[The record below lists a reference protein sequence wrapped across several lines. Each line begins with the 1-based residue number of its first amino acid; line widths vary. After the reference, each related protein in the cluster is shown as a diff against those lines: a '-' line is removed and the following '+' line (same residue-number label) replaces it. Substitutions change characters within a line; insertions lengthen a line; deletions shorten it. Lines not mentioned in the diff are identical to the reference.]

1 MNNELL
7 GKQGIVNDS
16 VNDIKTVNTNPLIT
30 DNSMVIRGNHY
41 RISIL
46 SDMLLRLEY
55 HPEGIFYDNETQL
68 VQFRNFPKADFQVT
82 QDSRYLVVKTKYFTL
97 SYTKERSFDGGKL
110 MPMANLKVD
119 LNGTDRSWYYH
130 HPGV

>member
-7 GKQGIVNDS
+7 GKQEIVNDS

-68 VQFRNFPKADFQVT
+68 VQFRNFEIADFDV
-82 QDSRYLVVKTKYFTL
+82 SHHSLYLF
-97 SYTKERSFDGGKL
+97 
-110 MPMANLKVD
+110 
-119 LNGTDRSWYYH
+119 LNS
-130 HPGV
+130 